1 MNLEFEDIRP
11 YNDEE
16 INAAMKRIA
25 NNRQFDAIARKLF
38 PSVPKELLREKMSHI
53 SDTRTFQVEIMHP
66 AIKSIL
72 KTSSDSCTFSGLENL
87 DRNSAYLFIS
97 NHRDILLDAAIL
109 QLVLYENGYK
119 TSGITFGSNLMSGDL
134 AVDIGKANKMFKV
147 EREGTN
153 AEIYRHSKHLSAYI
167 RYSITEKNES
177 VWIAQRNGR
186 TKDGIDKTETGVIK
200 MFSMSGPSDFV
211 TNFSEINIAPMSIS
225 YEYEPCDFLKTAELY
240 QKEIFGSYTKAS
252 GEDLNSVLTGIVQ
265 KKGGIHINFPV
276 PVKKEELEAISQDN
290 VKVRISEL
298 AQIIDNR
305 INNEF
310 KLWKTNYIAYDI
322 INNSNVYADKY
333 TPEQKADFTEYMNS
347 QLNKI
352 IGEREVLKRIFLGIY
367 ANPVTNRQTNS

>member
-16 INAAMKRIA
+16 INAAMRRIA
-25 NNRQFDAIARKLF
+25 NNRQFNNIARKLF
-38 PSVPKELLREKMSHI
+38 PSVPTEILREKMSQI
-53 SDTRTFQVEIMHP
+53 SDTKTFQMEMMHP
-66 AIKSIL
+66 AIKTIL
-72 KTSSDSCTFSGLENL
+72 KNSSTSFSFSGLENL

-97 NHRDILLDAAIL
+97 NHRDILLDAALL
-109 QLVLYENGYK
+109 QVVLFDNQYK

-153 AEIYRHSKHLSAYI
+153 AEIYHHSKHLSSYI
-167 RYSITEKNES
+167 RYSITRKNES

-200 MFSMSGPSDFV
+200 MFSMSGPSDFILSF
-211 TNFSEINIAPMSIS
+211 NELNIAPMSIS
-225 YEYEPCDFLKTAELY
+225 YEYEPCDFLKTAEIY

-265 KKGGIHINFPV
+265 PKGGIHISFPE
-276 PVKKEELEAISQDN
+276 PIKKEELESISHGN
-290 VKVRISEL
+290 IKVRISEL
-298 AQIIDNR
+298 AQIIDKR
-305 INNEF
+305 INKDY

-322 INNSNVYADKY
+322 LNDTCTYAEKY
-333 TPEQKADFTEYMNS
+333 TQEQKDSFIDYMNS
-347 QLNKI
+347 QLSKT
-352 IGEREVLKRIFLGIY
+352 IGEREALRRIFLGIY
-367 ANPVTNRQTNS
+367 SNPVTNR

>member
-38 PSVPKELLREKMSHI
+38 PSVPIDLLRDKMSQI
-53 SDTRTFQVEIMHP
+53 SDTQTFQVEIMHP

-72 KTSSDSCTFSGLENL
+72 KASSDSFTFSGLENL
-87 DRNSAYLFIS
+87 DCNRAYLFIS
-97 NHRDILLDAAIL
+97 DHRDILLDAALL
-109 QLVLYENGYK
+109 QLVLYDNGYK

-147 EREGTN
+147 EREGTI
-153 AEIYRHSKHLSAYI
+153 AEIYRYSKHLSAYI
-167 RYSITEKNES
+167 RYSITTKNES

-265 KKGGIHINFPV
+265 QKGSIHIAFPE
-276 PVKKEELEAISQDN
+276 PIRKEELDAISHDN

-305 INNEF
+305 INNKF
-310 KLWKTNYIAYDI
+310 KLWKTNYIAYDL
-322 INNSNVYADKY
+322 INNTNTYADKY
-333 TPEQKADFTEYMNS
+333 TPDQKIDFTDYMNS
-347 QLNKI
+347 QLDKI

-367 ANPVTNRQTNS
+367 ANSVTNRQTNS

>member
-16 INAAMKRIA
+16 INAAMRRIA
-25 NNRQFDAIARKLF
+25 NNRQFDNIARKLF
-38 PSVPKELLREKMSHI
+38 PTVPPELLREKMSKI
-53 SDTRTFQVEIMHP
+53 SDTLTFQEEMMHP
-66 AIKSIL
+66 AIKTIL
-72 KTSSDSCTFSGLENL
+72 RTSSTSFDFSGLEHL
-87 DRNSAYLFIS
+87 DRNRAYLFIS
-97 NHRDILLDAAIL
+97 DHRDILLDAALL
-109 QLVLYENGYK
+109 QVVLYDNGYK

-153 AEIYRHSKHLSAYI
+153 AEIYHHSKHLSAYI
-167 RYSITEKNES
+167 RYSITHKNES

-211 TNFSEINIAPMSIS
+211 TNFAELNIAPMSIS
-225 YEYEPCDFLKTAELY
+225 YEFEPCDFLKTAELY

-265 KKGGIHINFPV
+265 KKGGIHIAFPE
-276 PVKKEELEAISQDN
+276 PIKKEELEAIAHDN

-298 AQIIDNR
+298 AQIIDKR
-305 INNEF
+305 INSKY

-322 INNSNVYADKY
+322 INDTTTYANKY
-333 TPEQKADFTEYMNS
+333 TPDQKASFIQHMNS
-347 QLNKI
+347 QLDKI
-352 IGEREVLKRIFLGIY
+352 IGEREALKRIFLGIY
-367 ANPVTNRQTNS
+367 ANPVTNR